1 MEHPSVSIGRVEVAV
16 VGEGYGPMPLE
27 DEFPGTPVDWDA
39 VRAAHGWMF
48 HDEDSWAWHVHAFV
62 LRTPPGVV
70 MVDAGVSP
78 FPPYA
83 PWAIH
88 TPIDDA
94 LAAAGVEPAEVRLV
108 VHTHL
113 HADHSGGAVIDG
125 QPRYPNAR
133 HVVHPADW
141 EHFAHAD
148 DREDYVARHAME
160 VLEQRGVLDLGPDD
174 REVWPGI
181 RVVHSPGHTP
191 GHRSVVLVDGTET
204 LLLTGDLLHTPPQ
217 VARPEALSSHD
228 EEPEL
233 ACRSRVGLIWQARE
247 GAWRVAVTHFARP
260 FGMVGA
266 QGWVESDG

>member
-1 MEHPSVSIGRVEVAV
+1 MEHPSVSIGRVQVAV
-16 VGEGYGPMPLE
+16 VCEGYGPMSLE
-27 DEFPGTPVDWDA
+27 DEFPGTPVDREV

-48 HDEDSWAWHVHAFV
+48 HDERSWAWHVHAFV
-62 LRTPPGVV
+62 LRTAFGMV

-83 PWAIH
+83 PWAVH
-88 TPIDDA
+88 TA
-94 LAAAGVEPAEVRLV
+94 LDQALVGAEVEPAEVRLV

-113 HADHSGGAVIDG
+113 HADHSGGAVVDG

-133 HVVHPADW
+133 HVVHRADW
-141 EHFAHAD
+141 EHFANAD
-148 DREDYVARHAME
+148 DGEDYVARHAME
-160 VLEQRGVLDLGPDD
+160 VLDERGVLDLDPED

-191 GHRSVVLVDGTET
+191 GHRSVVLVDGPDT

-217 VARPEALSSHD
+217 VARPQAPSSHD
-228 EEPEL
+228 QDAEA
-233 ACRSRVGLIWQARE
+233 ACRSRVRLIRQARD

-260 FGMVGA
+260 FGRIGA
-266 QGWVESDG
+266 QGWVESNG